1 MGKLTDADR
10 KTIAKWYQDGMDMR
24 SIAKEF
30 GVTFPTISLT
40 LKRMG
45 IKARRSGRRFFHINA
60 DRPPDDRIRTLYL
73 EGKSLRAI
81 GELFQMSPDSVMNS
95 LERTGTP
102 TRKKK
107 KKKRSPRKVAGRVR
121 DRSGDPGPEALRRE
135 ESDRRAR
142 PVRGTPKKKRGRP
155 KKT

>member
-1 MGKLTDADR
+1 MAKLTDADR
-10 KTIAKWYQDGMDMR
+10 ETIVKWYQEGMDMR

-30 GVTFPTISLT
+30 GVSFPTISHT
-40 LKRMG
+40 LKKMG
-45 IKARRSGRRFFHINA
+45 VKARRSGRRFFHIDA

-81 GELFQMSPDSVMNS
+81 GDLFQMSPDSVMNS

-107 KKKRSPRKVAGRVR
+107 RSPKKAAGRAR

-142 PVRGTPKKKRGRP
+142 PARGTLEKKRGRP

>member
-1 MGKLTDADR
+1 MTKLTDSDR
-10 KTIAKWYQDGMDMR
+10 EKIAKLYREGLDQR
-24 SIAKEF
+24 ALAKLF
-30 GVTFPTISLT
+30 GVTAGTICNSL
-40 LKRMG
+40 KKVG
-45 IKARRSGRRFFHINA
+45 VKARRSGRRFFHIDG

-107 KKKRSPRKVAGRVR
+107 TKRSPKKAAGRVR
-121 DRSGDPGPEALRRE
+121 DRSGDPGPETLRRK
-135 ESDRRAR
+135 ESDQRAR
-142 PVRGTPKKKRGRP
+142 PARGTPKKKRGRP

>member
-10 KTIAKWYQDGMDMR
+10 ITIVKWYQDGMDMR

-40 LKRMG
+40 LRKMG

-107 KKKRSPRKVAGRVR
+107 GSPKKAAAGRVR

-135 ESDRRAR
+135 ESERRAR
-142 PVRGTPKKKRGRP
+142 PARGTPKKKRGRP